1 MPCSRRGLNPRP
13 SHCFSTLGGYMA
25 STAYKYDALTDCAT
39 GARRK
44 RRYCSFDVFM
54 IVLTLNRF
62 LANRKWAPCT
72 LRP

>member
-1 MPCSRRGLNPRP
+1 
-13 SHCFSTLGGYMA
+13 MA
-25 STAYKYDALTDCAT
+25 GTAYKYDALTDCAT
-39 GARRK
+39 GAGRK
-44 RRYCSFDVFM
+44 RPYCNSDVFM

>member
-1 MPCSRRGLNPRP
+1 
-13 SHCFSTLGGYMA
+13 MA
-25 STAYKYDALTDCAT
+25 GTAYKYDALTDCAT
-39 GARRK
+39 GARRE

>member
-1 MPCSRRGLNPRP
+1 
-13 SHCFSTLGGYMA
+13 MA
-25 STAYKYDALTDCAT
+25 GTAYKYDALTDCAT

-44 RRYCSFDVFM
+44 RFFCSFDVFM

>member
-1 MPCSRRGLNPRP
+1 MPCSRRGSNPRP

-25 STAYKYDALTDCAT
+25 GTAYKYDALTDCAT

-44 RRYCSFDVFM
+44 RFFCSFDVFM